1 MMLVRALAAVVG
13 VTVAGFAGVAAGL
26 TPFPLTNTVWAWHA
40 SVGDD
45 SARATVSSPKRYTIQ
60 LLPDGTVRVRA
71 DCNPGGG
78 RYEATDVDLRF
89 GPIKTTKKGCPAG
102 SRGREFLEAL
112 SRVDGYRFE
121 GIELVLGTGGTS
133 RTMRFKPAASG

>member
-1 MMLVRALAAVVG
+1 MLVRALAAVVG
-13 VTVAGFAGVAAGL
+13 VTLAAFAGLAAGL

-45 SARATVSSPKRYTIQ
+45 GARAIVSSPQRYTIQ

-78 RYEATDVDLRF
+78 RYEGNDVELRF
-89 GPIKTTKKGCPAG
+89 GPIATTKKGCPVG
-102 SRGREFLEAL
+102 SRDREFLEAL
-112 SRVDGYRFE
+112 ARVNAYRFE
-121 GIELVLGTGGTS
+121 GIELVLATAGSG
-133 RTMRFKPAASG
+133 RTMRFKPAAAG

>member
-1 MMLVRALAAVVG
+1 MMLVRTLAAVVG
-13 VTVAGFAGVAAGL
+13 VTLAVFAGVAAGL

-40 SVGDD
+40 TIGDD
-45 SARATVSSPKRYTIQ
+45 GARAPVSSPQRYTIQ

-102 SRGREFLEAL
+102 SRDREFLEAL
-112 SRVDGYRFE
+112 SRVDAYRFE
-121 GIELVLGTGGTS
+121 GIELVLTTAGSG
-133 RTMRFKPAASG
+133 RMMRFKPAAAD